1 MDEEFW
7 LDNSKLETFMLC
19 PQKYQYRFEEH
30 LLPIERK
37 RDSAL
42 MFGGAI
48 HKALETLYK
57 GTAFDQVECPFHTPD
72 LACARCKGSTIPR
85 ISATFL
91 KHYADDPDDPKE
103 IRTVDRGLDL
113 LVQYLSKWRR
123 EGFKVIA
130 VEVPFELPFTTGTV
144 QTLKV
149 VSFKYVGRIDLFVD
163 WEGVP
168 LVIDHKTTTRFGM
181 IFDSSFKLSG
191 QFTGYMRG
199 AEDKFDMPVSNAL
212 VNAMRVTSKI
222 DDSSFARIYTQR
234 TPEDFDRWEHQV
246 QYLADTIVEM
256 RATGFF
262 PKFAPFAC
270 GAYNR
275 VCEYYPLCIS
285 AAQTRE
291 TLKQSAYEVS
301 PWEPR
306 KDSDE

>member
-1 MDEEFW
+1 MDDEFW
-7 LDNSKLETFMLC
+7 LDNSKLDTFMLC
-19 PQKYQYRFEEH
+19 PQKYAYRFEEH
-30 LLPIERK
+30 LVPVERK

-57 GTAFDQVECPFHTPD
+57 GTAFEKIPCPLGP
-72 LACARCKGSTIPR
+72 CPRCRDEQIPR

-91 KHYADDPDDPKE
+91 KYYQDDVEDPRE

-113 LVQYLSKWRR
+113 LVQYLGKWRR
-123 EGFKVIA
+123 EPFKAIA
-130 VEVPFELPFTTGTV
+130 VEVPFELPFVGTEV
-144 QTLKV
+144 TFV
-149 VSFKYVGRIDLFVD
+149 YIGRIDVFADNGGIPTV
-163 WEGVP
+163 V
-168 LVIDHKTTTRFGM
+168 DHKTTTRFGM
-181 IFDSSFKLSG
+181 VFDSSFKLSG

-199 AEDKFDMPVSNAL
+199 AEHKFGQPVFNGL
-212 VNAMRVTSKI
+212 VNALRVTTKI

-234 TPEDFDRWEHQV
+234 TPEDFDVWERQV
-246 QYLADTIVEM
+246 NHLATQIITM
-256 RATGFF
+256 RKRGFF
-262 PKFAPFAC
+262 PKSAPFAC

-275 VCEYYPLCIS
+275 ICEYYALCIS

-306 KDSDE
+306 RSEEE